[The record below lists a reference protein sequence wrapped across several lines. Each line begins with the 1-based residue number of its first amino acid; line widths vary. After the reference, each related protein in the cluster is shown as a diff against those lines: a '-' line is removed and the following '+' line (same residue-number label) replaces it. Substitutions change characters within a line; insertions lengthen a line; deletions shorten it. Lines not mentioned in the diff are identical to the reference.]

1 MNETTAGSS
10 GSSDAG
16 KEAEVPLSEEEHR
29 ILQEIEK
36 NFYENDPEFAS
47 RVKSETVY
55 RHAGR
60 NIKWALLGFI
70 AGLAMLILTFTTS
83 VVLGSVGFLVMLGSS
98 VIFEK
103 NLRRMG
109 KAGWSEISQSK
120 GFRSQFGR
128 MSSKFGKRFG
138 QKG

>member
-1 MNETTAGSS
+1 
-10 GSSDAG
+10 
-16 KEAEVPLSEEEHR
+16 VPLSEEEHR

-47 RVKSETVY
+47 RVRSETVY

-60 NIKWALLGFI
+60 NIKWALLGFVG
-70 AGLAMLILTFTTS
+70 GLAMLILTFTTS
-83 VVLGSVGFLVMLGSS
+83 VVLGSIGFLVMLGSS
-98 VIFEK
+98 VIFEQ

-109 KAGWSEISQSK
+109 KAGWSDISSSVQGK
-120 GFRSQFGR
+120 GIRSQFGHI
-128 MSSKFGKRFG
+128 SSKFGKRFG

>member
-1 MNETTAGSS
+1 M
-10 GSSDAG
+10 
-16 KEAEVPLSEEEHR
+16 PLSEEEHR

-36 NFYENDPEFAS
+36 NFYENDPEFAT

-60 NIKWALLGFI
+60 NIKWALLGFV
-70 AGLAMLILTFTTS
+70 AGLAMLILTFTSS
-83 VVLGSVGFLVMLGSS
+83 VLFGFIGFLIMLGSA
-98 VIFEK
+98 VIFEQ

-109 KAGWSEISQSK
+109 KAGWNDISTSVQGK
-120 GFRSQFGR
+120 GIRSQFGNF
-128 MSSKFGKRFG
+128 SSKFGKRFG

>member
-1 MNETTAGSS
+1 M
-10 GSSDAG
+10 
-16 KEAEVPLSEEEHR
+16 PLSEEEHR

-47 RVKSETVY
+47 RVRSETVY

-60 NIKWALLGFI
+60 NIKWALLGFVG
-70 AGLAMLILTFTTS
+70 GLAMLILTFTTS
-83 VVLGSVGFLVMLGSS
+83 VVLGSIGFLVMLGSS
-98 VIFEK
+98 VIFEQ

-109 KAGWSEISQSK
+109 KAGWSDISSSVQGK
-120 GFRSQFGR
+120 GIRSQFGHI
-128 MSSKFGKRFG
+128 SSKFGKRFG